1 MKEIKFKLNEER
13 PLELIINEN
22 AYPGDIIDLSTLSS
36 GELFALS
43 SNINN
48 ERNYDIKKQAEKE
61 LLENLTNLPEYK
73 VNVQG
78 LVDEYN
84 KKLANLQ
91 TELNKLKTS
100 MNSTIEVEKLKLQ
113 STKDAEIAALK
124 SNIKN
129 LEETKEQEIRN
140 VKSELEITFTEKM
153 QRQKEAYSQLNTE
166 LSELKASMNS
176 TIEAEK
182 SKLEVNNIKAIEKA
196 KEEYKK
202 ELEKENQVKNN
213 QIIEELKNN
222 FKEQID
228 ELKKEKIEVQNKL
241 EAANVAIDALKTS
254 KSLLSS
260 KRVGEN
266 FEEQIA
272 HLLDQYTNLDDL
284 VDYEKTTTNIDGTK
298 PDFLV
303 TFYKNENNNRVK
315 IGSVVIE
322 AKSETENGS
331 QKNSQ
336 FINKLIKDQKARHA
350 ETAFLVTELE
360 KEDDFLVKIERDK
373 DNKNQVWVIR
383 LPFMIQMLQLQRY
396 MFLKASEFNFVE
408 LRDKMK
414 ILEEFEQFKKKLL
427 ETRLDALNKVATDM
441 KKQVER
447 IQDSANALENLLTND
462 LERKFRY
469 LVDEVE
475 KFKLTK
481 KMNKVNWDSAPQS
494 VEAKTPHLIEGAQEA
509 HIVEVEEE

>member
-1 MKEIKFKLNEER
+1 MKKIEFRFSEQNPMKLV
-13 PLELIINEN
+13 LIEN
-22 AYPGDIIDLSTLSS
+22 AYAGDIIDLSSLSNKELFILSS
-36 GELFALS
+36 S
-43 SNINN
+43 INN
-48 ERNYDIKKQAEKE
+48 ERNDDIRNQVKTEI
-61 LLENLTNLPEYK
+61 LENLTNLPEYK

-78 LVDEYN
+78 VIDEYD
-84 KKLANLQ
+84 KKIASLKTELEVSKRARQDEIEKLESSFKLA
-91 TELNKLKTS
+91 
-100 MNSTIEVEKLKLQ
+100 
-113 STKDAEIAALK
+113 
-124 SNIKN
+124 
-129 LEETKEQEIRN
+129 QEI
-140 VKSELEITFTEKM
+140 EK
-153 QRQKEAYSQLNTE
+153 QKQANAYNDLKNQ
-166 LSELKASMNS
+166 LSELNASMNS

-182 SKLEVNNIKAIEKA
+182 SKLELNNIKAIEKA

-222 FKEQID
+222 FKEQIE
-228 ELKKEKIEVQNKL
+228 ELKKEKIEVQNRL
-241 EAANVAIDALKTS
+241 EAANDTIDALKTS

-414 ILEEFEQFKKKLL
+414 ILEEFEQFKNKLL
-427 ETRLDALNKVATDM
+427 ETRLEALNKVATDM
-441 KKQVER
+441 KKQVEK
-447 IQDSANALENLLTND
+447 IQDSANTLENLLTND

-481 KMNKVNWDSAPQS
+481 KMKKVNWDSAPQS